1 MVCRKV
7 WWIYEIY
14 VGWCVYE
21 SVQDIWEGHL
31 HTRPEHLDHPKDHF
45 CCNVRMVCILIQY
58 IYTFGNNNK
67 SAGVPWYQRSEKCLK
82 MIKWILGFFSS
93 LSFPLELLDA
103 RNMVSFFVASP
114 SGSLTCPSWRKVS
127 WFRSFRCQLAAAG
140 ALSISRLDLLV
151 RGGAALRKELHCGG
165 ALKSTVEH
173 CGTKRLTRER
183 ESCPCTNAPLLQPL

>member
-1 MVCRKV
+1 MKYMWVGASMSLCR
-7 WWIYEIY
+7 IYGRATCIPDLNTSTTPRTISAAMS
-14 VGWCVYE
+14 GWCAFWF
-21 SVQDIWEGHL
+21 S
-31 HTRPEHLDHPKDHF
+31 T
-45 CCNVRMVCILIQY
+45 
-58 IYTFGNNNK
+58 YTFGNNNK

-151 RGGAALRKELHCGG
+151 RGGAALRMELHCGG
-165 ALKSTVEH
+165 ALKSTVEL